1 MMTGNLVIENC
12 VAGEEPSYKATVIVG
27 AKSEEDARKQ
37 FGKLEDVFGLD
48 LSDTAFR
55 FDDKDDSTNVS
66 VVNVGGGRGG
76 VHISGNI
83 TGGVVMGGGRVVI
96 NGVDMSEIARQGE
109 VVTGAGIKKKEV
121 VLRIPAYK
129 ESSFDFTSQ
138 TGNIDIGKVSG
149 KGRLRTT
156 SANIRAQELNGNFSV
171 SSRSGDLNVAKV
183 DGKLDFK
190 AQSGDVSIKKI
201 EGHCNVNTQ
210 SGDVT
215 IKDITL
221 AKDASIN
228 TMSGDVDINISNRNA
243 GVRIRT
249 TSGDISL
256 PDEDFSIDNDTRQR
270 NQGNNRGG
278 SYINVSGGGSV
289 VIVGNVGGESGG
301 YVEGHFGEG
310 SNAPQLDVETMSG
323 DIDIDSTGKQTE
335 PKTVEKDE
343 VKCPF
348 CGTVNPPRDEHNN
361 CGACGGTF
369 G

>member
-1 MMTGNLVIENC
+1 M
-12 VAGEEPSYKATVIVG
+12 
-27 AKSEEDARKQ
+27 
-37 FGKLEDVFGLD
+37 
-48 LSDTAFR
+48 
-55 FDDKDDSTNVS
+55 
-66 VVNVGGGRGG
+66 
-76 VHISGNI
+76 HISGNI
-83 TGGVVMGGGRVVI
+83 TGGVVMSGGRVVI
-96 NGVDMSEIARQGE
+96 NGVDMSEVARQGE
-109 VVTGAGIKKKEV
+109 IASGAGVKKKEV
-121 VLRIPAYK
+121 VIRIPAYK

-171 SSRSGDLNVAKV
+171 SSRSGDLNVSKV

-190 AQSGDVSIKKI
+190 AQSGDVSIKKV

-221 AKDASIN
+221 AEDTSIN
-228 TMSGDVDINISNRNA
+228 TMSGDVDISVSNKNA

-249 TSGDISL
+249 MSGDISL
-256 PDEDFSIDNDTRQR
+256 PDDDFSIDNDTRQR
-270 NQGNNRGG
+270 NQGNRGGG

-289 VIVGNVGGESGG
+289 VIMGNVGGESGG

-343 VKCPF
+343 AKCPF
-348 CGTVNPPRDEHNN
+348 CGTVNPPRDDHNN

-369 G
+369 GK